1 MKTNLKAIW
10 TLWQWLSQAVFIQLL
25 RWPGKGV
32 LWLYWICPNRC
43 WPSMDSD
50 GNTLIGLGRC
60 EQKTLYQGPRSIWK
74 QRVNYKQQ
82 GLSTICS
89 ALNDVILTLKLPE
102 AHLLRSVFCSVK
114 YPLRSECASSPCLYG
129 HLFTSSPRE
138 PLQSPANT
146 DFRRPRFSKI
156 VLAKYRLFFLK
167 SKLSMLIFLPWFSQT
182 QGSLFRCTH
191 TSFMSKSACC

>member
-1 MKTNLKAIW
+1 M
-10 TLWQWLSQAVFIQLL
+10 FIQLL

-114 YPLRSECASSPCLYG
+114 YL
-129 HLFTSSPRE
+129 
-138 PLQSPANT
+138 SPAL
-146 DFRRPRFSKI
+146 R
-156 VLAKYRLFFLK
+156 
-167 SKLSMLIFLPWFSQT
+167 MCQ
-182 QGSLFRCTH
+182 QSLFVWPPFHFLSTGA
-191 TSFMSKSACC
+191 SAVSCQHRFPKATIFKDRTCKI

>member
-10 TLWQWLSQAVFIQLL
+10 TLWQWLSQAVFIQPLS
-25 RWPGKGV
+25 WPGKGV

-74 QRVNYKQQ
+74 QCVNYKQQ

-102 AHLLRSVFCSVK
+102 AHVLRSVFCSMK
-114 YPLRSECASSPCLYG
+114 YPLRSECASTSCLYG
-129 HLFTSSPRE
+129 HHFHVLSMGASE
-138 PLQSPANT
+138 SPAKA
-146 DFRRPRFSKI
+146 DFLRPRFSKI
-156 VLAKYRLFFLK
+156 ILAKYLLCFK
-167 SKLSMLIFLPWFSQT
+167 TLSSI
-182 QGSLFRCTH
+182 C
-191 TSFMSKSACC
+191 

>member
-1 MKTNLKAIW
+1 
-10 TLWQWLSQAVFIQLL
+10 
-25 RWPGKGV
+25 
-32 LWLYWICPNRC
+32 
-43 WPSMDSD
+43 MDSD
-50 GNTLIGLGRC
+50 GNTLIGLSRC

-138 PLQSPANT
+138 PLQSPANA
-146 DFRRPRFSKI
+146 DFLRPLFSKI
-156 VLAKYRLFFLK
+156 ILAKYV
-167 SKLSMLIFLPWFSQT
+167 IF
-182 QGSLFRCTH
+182 
-191 TSFMSKSACC
+191 

>member
-1 MKTNLKAIW
+1 M
-10 TLWQWLSQAVFIQLL
+10 FIQLL

-114 YPLRSECASSPCLYG
+114 YPLAQNVPAVLVCMATFSLPLHGSLCSLLPTQISEGHDFQRSYLQNICYFFKNLSSLCLSFY
-129 HLFTSSPRE
+129 P
-138 PLQSPANT
+138 
-146 DFRRPRFSKI
+146 D
-156 VLAKYRLFFLK
+156 FLK
-167 SKLSMLIFLPWFSQT
+167 HKAACSDVHTPALCLSLLAANLT
-182 QGSLFRCTH
+182 VLV
-191 TSFMSKSACC
+191 

>member
-1 MKTNLKAIW
+1 
-10 TLWQWLSQAVFIQLL
+10 
-25 RWPGKGV
+25 
-32 LWLYWICPNRC
+32 
-43 WPSMDSD
+43 MDSD

-102 AHLLRSVFCSVK
+102 AHLLGTVFCSMK

-129 HLFTSSPRE
+129 HPFHFLSTGASAVSC
-138 PLQSPANT
+138 QSRVPKAT
-146 DFRRPRFSKI
+146 IFKDHTCKMY
-156 VLAKYRLFFLK
+156 VFF
-167 SKLSMLIFLPWFSQT
+167 F
-182 QGSLFRCTH
+182 
-191 TSFMSKSACC
+191 